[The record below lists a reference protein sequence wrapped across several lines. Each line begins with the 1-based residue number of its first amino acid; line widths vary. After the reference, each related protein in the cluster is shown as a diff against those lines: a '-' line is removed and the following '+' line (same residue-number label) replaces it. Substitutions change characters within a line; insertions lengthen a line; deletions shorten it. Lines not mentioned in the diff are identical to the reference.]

1 MSSSQGTPASQ
12 PLPTPF
18 ATNLTN
24 YALAAAAAGVGVLAM
39 AQPAAAE
46 VVYTPA
52 NIDLGPLV
60 ILSIDLNHDGVND
73 FEFIHYAGAYR
84 GWTQSLRVFPYNS
97 GAVGEVPTGFA
108 AALVKGARI
117 GPAQA
122 FGQPIALLET
132 GGYCCAAPGYA
143 RHAIGPWVNKQNGYL
158 AVSFIFGGGIHYG
171 WIRLS
176 VTLGD
181 EDFAATITGYAY
193 ETVVGKPIA
202 AGEVSE
208 KADAMLERAPLAQ
221 PSLGMLAVGA
231 PAMNL
236 WRREDAA
243 LSAQ

>member
-1 MSSSQGTPASQ
+1 MSSSKGIPTSQ

-18 ATNLTN
+18 ATHLNA
-24 YALAAAAAGVGVLAM
+24 YSLAAAAAGVGLLAM

-97 GAVGEVPTGFA
+97 GAVGVVPNDFA
-108 AALVKGARI
+108 AALAKGAHI

-132 GGYCCAAPGYA
+132 GGYAGGRIYA
-143 RHAIGPWVNKQNGYL
+143 RHAIGPWVNKENSYL
-158 AVSFIFGGGIHYG
+158 AVSFNFGGGVHYG

-176 VTLGD
+176 VTLED
-181 EDFAATITGYAY
+181 ESFGATITGYAY
-193 ETVVGKPIA
+193 ETVAGKPIA
-202 AGEVSE
+202 AGETFD
-208 KADAMLERAPLAQ
+208 KADVTSKSAPLAQ
-221 PSLGMLAVGA
+221 PSLGMLALGA

-243 LSAQ
+243 LPAE